1 MLIEGSKLLNYPILS
16 LHTASKIAEVK
27 ALIID
32 PNFLK
37 IVAFE
42 INAASSKQRLFLET
56 TSVREFSKMGMIVDS
71 DEEFIEQGDVI
82 KLKEM
87 IELGFTL
94 ENMKVLSKKKTML
107 GRVEDFIVT
116 TDDFRVMQL
125 IIKRPIYKSLID
137 PELVIGR
144 SEIHEIND
152 TEIIVKSEE
161 STIMKKSGALDFVP
175 NFVNPFKDGKYIASE
190 NNNSSTKQKLPP
202 LETGI
207 GQVLT

>member
-37 IVAFE
+37 VVAFE
-42 INAASSKQRLFLET
+42 INADSSKQRLFLET
-56 TSVREFSKMGMIVDS
+56 ASVREFSKMGMIVDS
-71 DEEFIEQGDVI
+71 DEEFVEQGDVI

-152 TEIIVKSEE
+152 TEIIIKSEE

-190 NNNSSTKQKLPP
+190 NNNSSTK
-202 LETGI
+202 
-207 GQVLT
+207 

>member
-37 IVAFE
+37 VVAFE
-42 INAASSKQRLFLET
+42 INVASSKQRLFLET
-56 TSVREFSKMGMIVDS
+56 ASVREFSKIGMIVDS
-71 DEEFIEQGDVI
+71 DEEFVEQGDVI

-107 GRVEDFIVT
+107 GRVEDFMVT

-144 SEIHEIND
+144 SEIYEIND

-190 NNNSSTKQKLPP
+190 NNNSSTK
-202 LETGI
+202 
-207 GQVLT
+207 

>member
-37 IVAFE
+37 VVAFE
-42 INAASSKQRLFLET
+42 INVASSKQRLFLET
-56 TSVREFSKMGMIVDS
+56 ASVREFSKMGMIVDS
-71 DEEFIEQGDVI
+71 DEEFVEQGDVI

-190 NNNSSTKQKLPP
+190 NNNSSTK
-202 LETGI
+202 
-207 GQVLT
+207 

>member
-37 IVAFE
+37 VVAFE
-42 INAASSKQRLFLET
+42 INVASSKQCLFLET
-56 TSVREFSKMGMIVDS
+56 ASVREFSKMGMIVDS
-71 DEEFIEQGDVI
+71 DEEFVEQGDVI

-116 TDDFRVMQL
+116 TGDFRVMQL

-190 NNNSSTKQKLPP
+190 NNNSST
-202 LETGI
+202 
-207 GQVLT
+207 

>member
-37 IVAFE
+37 VVAFE
-42 INAASSKQRLFLET
+42 INVASSKQRLFLET
-56 TSVREFSKMGMIVDS
+56 ASVREFSKMGMIVDS
-71 DEEFIEQGDVI
+71 DEEFVEQGDVI

-161 STIMKKSGALDFVP
+161 STIIKKSGALDFVP

-190 NNNSSTKQKLPP
+190 NNNSSTK
-202 LETGI
+202 
-207 GQVLT
+207 

>member
-37 IVAFE
+37 VVAFE

-71 DEEFIEQGDVI
+71 DEEFVEQGDVI

-152 TEIIVKSEE
+152 TEIIVKSDE
-161 STIMKKSGALDFVP
+161 STIIKKSGALDFVP

-190 NNNSSTKQKLPP
+190 NNNSSTK
-202 LETGI
+202 
-207 GQVLT
+207 

>member
-37 IVAFE
+37 VVAFE
-42 INAASSKQRLFLET
+42 INIASSKQRLFLET
-56 TSVREFSKMGMIVDS
+56 ASVREFSKMGMIVDS
-71 DEEFIEQGDVI
+71 DEEFVEQSDVI

-87 IELGFTL
+87 IELDFTL

-190 NNNSSTKQKLPP
+190 NNNSSTK
-202 LETGI
+202 
-207 GQVLT
+207 